1 MWLNSRCVAIKKF
14 LAGMCSECC
23 TNNSALAYV
32 LELEHKTLWVQAI
45 GVWTTRDI
53 QAYVRDFRAIVQPI
67 MQSPW
72 ALVLDARQWQT
83 SPKEIFSGVTDNS
96 IWCVQHQLAHV
107 IALLPANHVTGWQFL
122 KATAIDMPES
132 LVRQRV
138 DSTEQARHNL
148 VVAGYLQPEKIGAV

>member
-1 MWLNSRCVAIKKF
+1 MNH
-14 LAGMCSECC
+14 
-23 TNNSALAYV
+23 SASAYV

-53 QAYVRDFRAIVQPI
+53 QAYIRDFRAIVQPI

-83 SPKEIFSGVTDNS
+83 SPKEIFAGVTDNS

-122 KATAIDMPES
+122 KATAIDMPED

-138 DSTEQARHNL
+138 DTPEQARQNL
-148 VVAGYLQPEKIGAV
+148 VVAGYLQSEHVSAV